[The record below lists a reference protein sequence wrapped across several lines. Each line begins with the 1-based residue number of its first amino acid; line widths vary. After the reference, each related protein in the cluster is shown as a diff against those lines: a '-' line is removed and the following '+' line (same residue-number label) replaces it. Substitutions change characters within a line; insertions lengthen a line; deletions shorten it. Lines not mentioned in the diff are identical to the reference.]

1 MATKKINTANFTKKV
16 ENAIKTVKSKA
27 NKANNYA
34 LNATEEVVTETIS
47 IATQWQLVT
56 EVTDKALKGGV
67 KLLDNQQNLIFDTL
81 ESYKK
86 HFVKGSK
93 RLRKVFA

>member
-1 MATKKINTANFTKKV
+1 MATKKIKTANFTKKV

-47 IATQWQLVT
+47 IATQWQQ
-56 EVTDKALKGGV
+56 VTDKALKGGV

>member
-1 MATKKINTANFTKKV
+1 MATNKINTANFTKKV

-27 NKANNYA
+27 NKANYYA

-47 IATQWQLVT
+47 IATQWQQ
-56 EVTDKALKGGV
+56 VTDKALKGGV

>member
-16 ENAIKTVKSKA
+16 ENAIKTVKSNA

-47 IATQWQLVT
+47 IATQWQQ
-56 EVTDKALKGGV
+56 VTDKALKGGV

>member
-1 MATKKINTANFTKKV
+1 MATNKINTANFTKKV
-16 ENAIKTVKSKA
+16 ENAIKTVKSNA

-47 IATQWQLVT
+47 IATQWQQ
-56 EVTDKALKGGV
+56 VTDKALKGGV

>member
-1 MATKKINTANFTKKV
+1 MATKKINNANFTKKV
-16 ENAIKTVKSKA
+16 ENAIKTVKSNA

-47 IATQWQLVT
+47 IATQWQQ
-56 EVTDKALKGGV
+56 VTDKALKGGV

>member
-16 ENAIKTVKSKA
+16 ENAIKTVKSNA

-47 IATQWQLVT
+47 IATQWQQ
-56 EVTDKALKGGV
+56 VTDKALKGGV
-67 KLLDNQQNLIFDTL
+67 KLLDNKQNLIFDTL

>member
-1 MATKKINTANFTKKV
+1 MATKKINNANFTKKV
-16 ENAIKTVKSKA
+16 ENAIKTVKTNA

-47 IATQWQLVT
+47 IATQWQQ
-56 EVTDKALKGGV
+56 VTDKALKGGV

>member
-1 MATKKINTANFTKKV
+1 MATKKINNANFTKKV
-16 ENAIKTVKSKA
+16 ENAIKTEKSNA

-47 IATQWQLVT
+47 IATQWQQ
-56 EVTDKALKGGV
+56 VTDKALKGGV

>member
-56 EVTDKALKGGV
+56 DKALKGGV

>member
-1 MATKKINTANFTKKV
+1 MVTKKINTANFTKKL
-16 ENAIKTVKSKA
+16 ENAIKTVKSNA

-34 LNATEEVVTETIS
+34 LKATEEVVTETIS
-47 IATQWQLVT
+47 IATQWQQ
-56 EVTDKALKGGV
+56 VTDKALKGGV

-86 HFVKGSK
+86 HFVKGTK

>member
-16 ENAIKTVKSKA
+16 ENAIKTVKSNA

-47 IATQWQLVT
+47 IATQWQQ
-56 EVTDKALKGGV
+56 VTDKALKGGV
-67 KLLDNQQNLIFDTL
+67 KLLDNNKI
-81 ESYKK
+81 
-86 HFVKGSK
+86 
-93 RLRKVFA
+93 

>member
-16 ENAIKTVKSKA
+16 ENAIKTVKSNA

-47 IATQWQLVT
+47 MATQWQQ
-56 EVTDKALKGGV
+56 VTDKALKGGV

>member
-16 ENAIKTVKSKA
+16 ENAIKTVKSNA

-47 IATQWQLVT
+47 IATQWQQ
-56 EVTDKALKGGV
+56 VTDKALKGGV

-93 RLRKVFA
+93 RLSKVFA

>member
-16 ENAIKTVKSKA
+16 ENAIKTVKTNA

-47 IATQWQLVT
+47 IATQWQQ
-56 EVTDKALKGGV
+56 VTDKALKGGV

>member
-16 ENAIKTVKSKA
+16 ENAIKTVKSNA

-47 IATQWQLVT
+47 IATQWQ

>member
-47 IATQWQLVT
+47 IATKWQQ
-56 EVTDKALKGGV
+56 VTDKALKGGV

>member
-16 ENAIKTVKSKA
+16 ENAIKTLKSNA

-47 IATQWQLVT
+47 MATQWQQ
-56 EVTDKALKGGV
+56 VTDKALKGGV

>member
-16 ENAIKTVKSKA
+16 ENAIKTLKSNA

-47 IATQWQLVT
+47 IATQWQQ
-56 EVTDKALKGGV
+56 VTDKALKGGV

>member
-16 ENAIKTVKSKA
+16 ENAIKTLKSNA

-47 IATQWQLVT
+47 MATQWQH
-56 EVTDKALKGGV
+56 VTDKALKGGV

>member
-16 ENAIKTVKSKA
+16 ENAIKTVKTNA

-47 IATQWQLVT
+47 IATQWQQ
-56 EVTDKALKGGV
+56 VTDKALKGGV
-67 KLLDNQQNLIFDTL
+67 KLLDNQQNLIL
-81 ESYKK
+81 I
-86 HFVKGSK
+86 
-93 RLRKVFA
+93 L